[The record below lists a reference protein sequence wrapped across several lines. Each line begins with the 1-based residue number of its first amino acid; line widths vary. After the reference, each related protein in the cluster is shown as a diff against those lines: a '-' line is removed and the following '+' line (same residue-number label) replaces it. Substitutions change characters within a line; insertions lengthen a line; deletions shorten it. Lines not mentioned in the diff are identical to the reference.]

1 MAKKKQPP
9 LEASLAYTRIG
20 VEIARRTVQMRP
32 DISTGEMQL
41 LNQFSKELGQY
52 HRLMNRI
59 IRELENRQAL
69 THPGEPIAT
78 DGP

>member
-20 VEIARRTVQMRP
+20 VEIARRTVQMRA
-32 DISTGEMQL
+32 DISTDEMQL

-59 IRELENRQAL
+59 IRDLENRQTA
-69 THPGEPIAT
+69 PAMPE
-78 DGP
+78 